1 MSDKQIGMDLQKA
14 IKTDVLRAV
23 TTDVQQ
29 QLETNVQQQF
39 KIDEQKDLDNSVKF
53 NMTGMTM
60 NTDGNN
66 NESESTV
73 NLTVVDP
80 QNACDESNPLAPR
93 KKPDNARSNDNA
105 VDETPSVSNFTLACN
120 AGSIVSYF
128 IFLTGNIRLV
138 IEYWTSDKKEH
149 LIFMIVLLIL
159 TSAIIAGV
167 SAKMQ
172 YYEVETSTTEVENLR
187 KKRNRLDK
195 LANLKVPFWLA
206 VLFQLDVLLR
216 CVRRLCH
223 GLAVRMYGAKG
234 NLEKQYGWYDAMLKD
249 NADLALLDLIR
260 SFVASAPQLILQLT
274 LFFDQ
279 GLDSVPLWKIFTWSI
294 TVICLGLAME
304 TYHCAVRLPQPDKR
318 RITKPG
324 EVFMS
329 LWYCCT
335 IGARILLI
343 AITASKWPSY
353 TLLGCTVNWLGWTT
367 WIYVQ
372 KNGVL
377 NFCRDRTKSEPTEPT
392 RLELLG
398 TFLFSAVIAV
408 VYMFTAVILK
418 DGSTFLRYCFYYGL
432 MTLQNGAMLI
442 LFIYFSS
449 TPVEN
454 YLILDASCILAM
466 TLFFIG
472 IAAMMMYYL
481 FFQPT
486 VKITYVTCSPV

>member
-120 AGSIVSYF
+120 AGSI
-128 IFLTGNIRLV
+128 
-138 IEYWTSDKKEH
+138 
-149 LIFMIVLLIL
+149 
-159 TSAIIAGV
+159 
-167 SAKMQ
+167 
-172 YYEVETSTTEVENLR
+172 ETSTTEVENLR